1 MKANAPRVEE
11 ATASIATPVGTIW
24 ILCTK
29 EGIRELRLGGAGAPT
44 AREGKERGIAFIR
57 RPAWTGAAEQALAA
71 YLSSR
76 APLDA
81 VPLGVE
87 AGTDFQRRVWEAART
102 IKVGSVWS
110 YGELARRIGA
120 PGASRAV
127 GNALGANPVP
137 IVIPCHR
144 VIQSDEGLGGF
155 SGGMRWKRFL
165 LEHERG
171 QLELTMQAPRRRS
184 RP

>member
-1 MKANAPRVEE
+1 MNAKAPRVEV
-11 ATASIATPVGTIW
+11 ATASVATPVGTIW

-29 EGIRELRLGGAGAPT
+29 EGIRELRLGGSGAPT
-44 AREGKERGIAFIR
+44 AKEGKARGIAFVR
-57 RPAWTGAAEQALAA
+57 RPAWTAAAEAALAA

-76 APLDA
+76 ASLDA
-81 VPLGVE
+81 VPLDVE
-87 AGTDFQRRVWEAART
+87 AGTDFQRRVWEGARK
-102 IKVGSVWS
+102 IPVGSVWS
-110 YGELARRIGA
+110 YGELARKIGS

-144 VIQSDEGLGGF
+144 VIQSDEGIGGF
-155 SGGMRWKRFL
+155 SGGLRWKRFL

-171 QLELTMQAPRRRS
+171 QLELAMQSSPRRGRS
-184 RP
+184 

>member
-1 MKANAPRVEE
+1 MKGNTPRVEV

-29 EGIRELRLGGAGAPT
+29 EGIRELRLGGARAPT
-44 AREGKERGIAFIR
+44 GKEGKERGVSYVR
-57 RPAWTGAAEQALAA
+57 RPAWTGAFELALAG
-71 YLSSR
+71 YLSAR
-76 APLDA
+76 APLDE
-81 VPLGVE
+81 VVLDVE
-87 AGTDFQRRVWEAART
+87 AGTEFQRRVWEAARK
-102 IKVGSVWS
+102 IPVGSVWS
-110 YGELARRIGA
+110 YGDLARRIGA

-144 VIQSDEGLGGF
+144 VIQSDQGIGGF
-155 SGGMRWKRFL
+155 SGGLRWKRFL

-171 QLELTMQAPRRRS
+171 QLELSMQPSRRRGHA
-184 RP
+184 